1 MDVYDLDLSGI
12 DVLWKVTIE
21 GNEGCYKNA
30 ASLLL
35 SLYRNIKNF
44 DESTHTQF
52 LNRCFEEL
60 CKKDDNNDSNNK
72 SEDQRVKEHSRIIFL
87 LKKFVSQCGS
97 GTSLAHQARGRGS
110 PFKLTIKVRKIQSS
124 NSQYRLNSQQQGNQ
138 RNLEQ
143 TSCKVHTNMTINS
156 LVNFISN
163 KYNHNAN
170 NVKLINSINSNNSSR
185 LDLRNKRKTLNQVGL
200 TDGDEVSAILT
211 SPNYGG
217 MNTPMMMMIT
227 KIVRVT

>member
-1 MDVYDLDLSGI
+1 MSGAASQQLERKLYPAFDVNIRQAIFEGMICKQLYSDPKACTTNAYECFRNLFISVNQECTPQKISNIYSTDISMDVYDLDLSGI

-124 NSQYRLNSQQQGNQ
+124 NSQ
-138 RNLEQ
+138 
-143 TSCKVHTNMTINS
+143 
-156 LVNFISN
+156 
-163 KYNHNAN
+163 
-170 NVKLINSINSNNSSR
+170 
-185 LDLRNKRKTLNQVGL
+185 
-200 TDGDEVSAILT
+200 
-211 SPNYGG
+211 
-217 MNTPMMMMIT
+217 
-227 KIVRVT
+227 